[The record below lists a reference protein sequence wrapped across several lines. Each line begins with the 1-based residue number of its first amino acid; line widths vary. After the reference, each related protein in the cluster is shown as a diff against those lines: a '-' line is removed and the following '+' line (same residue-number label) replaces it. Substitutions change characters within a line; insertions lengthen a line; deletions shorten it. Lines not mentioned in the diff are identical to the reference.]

1 MRTVAA
7 VIALVA
13 CVQAGLWALSQT
25 HVSAPDVDGT
35 LASVS
40 YAPFASSINPDEG
53 GKATPTQIRADLRK
67 LSPLTRSIRLYS
79 STGGVELVPPIA
91 QEFGLNVTV

>member
-13 CVQAGLWALSQT
+13 CVQAGLWALAQK
-25 HVSAPDVDGT
+25 HVSAPNVEGQ

-53 GKATPTQIRADLRK
+53 GKATPEQIRSDLAR
-67 LSPLTRSIRLYS
+67 LATLTRSIRL
-79 STGGVELVPPIA
+79 
-91 QEFGLNVTV
+91 